1 MRKYFSSAL
10 ILSLIIIIPVTNS
23 CSSRDFAPPPLI
35 PAEYYKCQ
43 AVVAV
48 DLVNAYYS
56 NYFNISV
63 SRVRF
68 DNQIFVLK
76 NIELSNDQIT
86 HLRKEGLIWV
96 DLIECNLAN
105 AGDCGGFKTGDEV
118 DVVGINSGPSMEFYG
133 LEFLDC
139 FMIPAGALKL
149 PADDSGQAVIG
160 GY

>member
-1 MRKYFSSAL
+1 MRKYFYSAL
-10 ILSLIIIIPVTNS
+10 ILSLVFLMPATNS
-23 CSSRDFAPPPLI
+23 CSRDFVPPPAI

-43 AVVAV
+43 AVGAA

-56 NYFNISV
+56 KYFDLTV
-63 SRVRF
+63 SRIIY

-76 NIELSNDQIT
+76 NIELTKDQIT

-105 AGDCGGFKTGDEV
+105 AGDCGRFKTGDMV

-133 LEFLDC
+133 LVFLDC